1 MASSKYLTYY
11 SACDFIQTESIGS
24 RKQYIEWHKA
34 NKPKALP
41 RYPNRVYNEEWIG
54 WNEFLGTDNK
64 FDNTKKTWR
73 PFAEAIAY
81 VHKLG
86 LAGEKEWLEY
96 IRENRDSVPEDIP
109 NRPDIVYDDWR
120 SWMHWLGNRPQE
132 KVEAQQ
138 QVQQSS
144 TVFYVIQEQEYA
156 HRNNVFSFGIDK
168 GGVSGMR
175 DNWEMSKN
183 FRVIKM
189 FEYDDAKMADV
200 QKIINHMTT
209 GYYGADTIR
218 ICPNINELVWEI
230 SSYLNVA
237 QIR

>member
-1 MASSKYLTYY
+1 MATKRSIPFDE
-11 SACDFIQTESIGS
+11 AREFIRTQCIGS
-24 RKQYIEWHKA
+24 RKQYTDWHKM
-34 NKPKALP
+34 NKPKKIP
-41 RYPNRVYNEEWIG
+41 RYPNRAYGEEWKG
-54 WNEFLGTDNK
+54 WNDFLGTDNK
-64 FDNTKKTWR
+64 FDNTKKKWR
-73 PFAEAIAY
+73 PISEAIAWT
-81 VHKLG
+81 HQLQLG
-86 LAGEKEWLEY
+86 GEKEWLAY
-96 IRENRDSVPEDIP
+96 CKENRETMPQDIP
-109 NRPDIVYDDWR
+109 TRPDIVYDDWR

-138 QVQQSS
+138 QVVQHS
-144 TVFYVIQEQEYA
+144 TVFYCIQEREYA

-189 FEYDDAKMADV
+189 FEYDDSKMADV
-200 QKIINHMTT
+200 QKVINHMTT

-218 ICPNINELVWEI
+218 VCPNINELVWEI
-230 SSYLNVA
+230 SNYLTIA